1 MKFKENDNANVKK
14 MTEIEPQVMELAQCN
29 ATSLGSCKE
38 ADDLQIAIDLQ
49 KKKLEEMKK

>member
-1 MKFKENDNANVKK
+1 MKFKENNHTIVKK
-14 MTEIEPQVMELAQCN
+14 MTEVEPRVMELAQCN
-29 ATSLGSCKE
+29 ATSLGDCKE

>member
-1 MKFKENDNANVKK
+1 MKFKENDDANVKK